1 MPTHYEVLNVA
12 PTASPAEIRAA
23 YLGLA
28 RKLHPDRNPHPEA
41 EAVMRIVND
50 SYQVLGDPA
59 ARATYDDML
68 FGTPLPGAAG
78 EWWVDHTYSS
88 SEEHEHQGLIHGR
101 VGPLTVAVVVALIV
115 IVIASAYAG
124 PVATRP

>member
-1 MPTHYEVLNVA
+1 MPTHYEVLNVP
-12 PTASPAEIRAA
+12 PTASSAEIRAA

-50 SYQVLGDPA
+50 SYQVLGDPE
-59 ARATYDDML
+59 ARASYDETL
-68 FGTPLPGAAG
+68 FATPYTPGPD
-78 EWWVDHTYSS
+78 WWDGDPGDTAPATGAVHGKV
-88 SEEHEHQGLIHGR
+88 GL
-101 VGPLTVAVVVALIV
+101 LTVLIVVALIV

-124 PVATRP
+124 PVTTRP